1 MSQNPP
7 KAKEEFLKIKGVND
21 QKYKQFGEQFLET
34 IKSALLSAEQAE
46 TVSVA
51 VEQDGTVAKQAKNSA
66 ENQNQL
72 DIF

>member
-1 MSQNPP
+1 M
-7 KAKEEFLKIKGVND
+7 ND

-46 TVSVA
+46 AVSVA
-51 VEQDGTVAKQAKNSA
+51 VEQDGTVAKQAKNSV
-66 ENQNQL
+66 ENQM